1 VSFGRRLA
9 IGVIRGY
16 QRYISPMLGSHCR
29 FLPSCSEYAV
39 MAIDEWGVVRGGALA
54 AWRILRCHPFTA
66 GGLDLPP
73 RRIASKPVHGPASG
87 RYSG

>member
-1 VSFGRRLA
+1 MKIISRSLIA
-9 IGVIRGY
+9 IVRIY
-16 QRYISPMLGSHCR
+16 QRWVSPLLGRHCR

-39 MAIDEWGVVRGGALA
+39 MAIEDWGAFRGSLLA

-73 RRIASKPVHGPASG
+73 RRCPHDHSRVAGAGHQPS
-87 RYSG
+87 

>member
-1 VSFGRRLA
+1 MKIISRSLIALVR
-9 IGVIRGY
+9 IY
-16 QRYISPMLGSHCR
+16 QRWVSPLLGKHCR

-39 MAIDEWGVVRGGALA
+39 MAIEEWGAVRGSLLA

-73 RRIASKPVHGPASG
+73 RPRPHDERVAGAGHQPS
-87 RYSG
+87 